1 VIVAKLVLTKDGK
14 VLDQHFLDKES
25 ITVGSGP
32 ENDVVVPDP
41 ALSPEH
47 LRVIS
52 IGEDHIAENLQGDG
66 GTLING
72 QALSRQILQNRDVIN
87 FGSYQ
92 LAYVNTRM
100 AADIDLERTMLI
112 QVIPR
117 EPGAAEGAP
126 LFAVPAMQ
134 PPKVRLAEGYVTIE
148 ACESGFNQVGE
159 RIFLERVVTT
169 FGTPGEQ
176 LVLFTRRPQGY
187 FLYHVEG
194 RKQPHVNG
202 RPLVANAAPLRS
214 GDRVVAAG
222 YQFTFSSK

>member
-1 VIVAKLVLTKDGK
+1 MAKLVLTKDGK

-32 ENDVVVPDP
+32 DNDIVVP
-41 ALSPEH
+41 APEH
-47 LRVIS
+47 LRIIS
-52 IGEDHIAENLQGDG
+52 IGEDHIAENLRSDR

-72 QALSRQILQNRDVIN
+72 QALARQILQNRDVITV
-87 FGSYQ
+87 GSYQ

-117 EPGAAEGAP
+117 EEGAAEGAP
-126 LFAVPAMQ
+126 LVAVPAMH

-148 ACESGFNQVGE
+148 ACETGGNEVGE
-159 RIFLERVVTT
+159 RVFLERVVTT
-169 FGTPGEQ
+169 FGIPGER

-194 RKQPHVNG
+194 SKQPHVNG
-202 RPLVANAAPLRS
+202 QPLVANAAPLRS
-214 GDRVVAAG
+214 GDRIVAAG
-222 YQFTFSSK
+222 YQFTFSTK

>member
-1 VIVAKLVLTKDGK
+1 MAKLILTKDGK
-14 VLDQHFLDKES
+14 ILDQHFLDKDS

-32 ENDVVVPDP
+32 ANDVVLPDA
-41 ALSPEH
+41 ALNSEH
-47 LRVIS
+47 LRVTS
-52 IGEDHIAENLQGDG
+52 IGEDHIVENLNNDG

-72 QALSRQILQNRDVIN
+72 QVLTRQILQNRDVIAL
-87 FGSYQ
+87 GSYQ
-92 LAYVNTRM
+92 LTYVNTRM

-117 EPGAAEGAP
+117 DQGAAEGAP
-126 LFAVPAMQ
+126 LFTVPAMQ
-134 PPKVRLAEGYVTIE
+134 PSKVRLPEGYVTIE
-148 ACESGFNQVGE
+148 ACETGKNQVGE
-159 RIFLERVVTT
+159 RIFLERVVVT

-194 RKQPHVNG
+194 AKQPHVNG

-214 GDRVVAAG
+214 GDRIVAAG
-222 YQFTFSSK
+222 YQFTFSTK

>member
-1 VIVAKLVLTKDGK
+1 VIVAKLVLTNDGK
-14 VLDQHFLDKES
+14 VLDQHFLDKDS
-25 ITVGSGP
+25 ITVGSHQD
-32 ENDVVVPDP
+32 NDVVVPDA
-41 ALSPEH
+41 ALSQEH
-47 LRVIS
+47 LRIIS
-52 IGEDHIAENLQGDG
+52 IGEDHIAENLHGDG

-72 QALSRQILQNRDVIN
+72 QSLSRQILQNRDVITL
-87 FGSYQ
+87 GAHQ
-92 LAYVNTRM
+92 LTYVNTRM

-117 EPGAAEGAP
+117 EQGAAEGAP

-148 ACESGFNQVGE
+148 ACESGRNQVGE

-202 RPLVANAAPLRS
+202 QPLVANAAPLRN
-214 GDRVVAAG
+214 GDRIVAAG